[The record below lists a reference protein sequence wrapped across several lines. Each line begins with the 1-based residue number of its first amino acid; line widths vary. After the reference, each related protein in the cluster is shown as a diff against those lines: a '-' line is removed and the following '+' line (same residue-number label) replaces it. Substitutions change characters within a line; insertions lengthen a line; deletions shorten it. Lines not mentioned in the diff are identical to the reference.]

1 MRGQAVSTTSPRAS
15 ETRLS
20 FYARARLVLAAAL
33 CCASLAPL
41 AALRAAPPYCLR
53 SIDDRKKFRP
63 GPKFDFPILGQVDF
77 AGLLAF
83 ELFTRVWIFQLCK
96 NYPQLKFCP

>member
-1 MRGQAVSTTSPRAS
+1 M
-15 ETRLS
+15 LS

-41 AALRAAPPYCLR
+41 AALRAAPPYCLH
-53 SIDDRKKFRP
+53 SIEKLKKFQMISI
-63 GPKFDFPILGQVDF
+63 FNFPILGQVDF

-83 ELFTRVWIFQLCK
+83 ELFTRAHTILRSTHRQENIPRIAGQIAMLDI
-96 NYPQLKFCP
+96 LR